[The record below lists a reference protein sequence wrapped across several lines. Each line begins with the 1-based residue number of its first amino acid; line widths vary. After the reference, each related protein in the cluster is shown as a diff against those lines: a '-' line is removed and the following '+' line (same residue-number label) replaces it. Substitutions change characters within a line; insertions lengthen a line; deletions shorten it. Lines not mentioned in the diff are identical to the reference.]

1 MRPEKKCYQ
10 KPALKAQRITL
21 GVYGNYQGDEVKPL
35 FPVNGK
41 DLSGDI
47 TRTS

>member
-1 MRPEKKCYQ
+1 MRSEKKCYQ

-21 GVYGNYQGDEVKPL
+21 GVYGNYQGNEVTPL
-35 FPVNGK
+35 LPVNGK